1 MGKFFIS
8 SKAQMSAPFELLV
21 AVIIMTFVVI
31 IGTQMLETSQKQV
44 CLASVDREITEFT
57 LNLKEA
63 AVNRTVTRFDF
74 RPDNCYNE
82 NKAISTI
89 VLFNDAHSCGVRCGL
104 SGVES
109 CFVFIFAAEDIPN
122 GYRQKCIE
130 IPSYTTFLGTDT
142 KCATNTDE
150 LAGYLPISPIGDGAS
165 NIVLVNNTAVNTNAT
180 IRSGNYIIKNV
191 ASAAQTY
198 PDICVFVKR

>member
-8 SKAQMSAPFELLV
+8 NKAQMSAPFELLV

-31 IGTQMLETSQKQV
+31 VGTQMLETSQKQV
-44 CLASVDREITEFT
+44 CLSSVDREITEFS

-63 AVNRTVTRFDF
+63 AVNRTVTKFDF

-82 NKAISTI
+82 NRAISAI
-89 VLFNDAHSCGVRCGL
+89 VLFNDSDACGVRCGL

-130 IPSYTTFLGTDT
+130 IPSYTTFLGQDT
-142 KCATNTDE
+142 KCDTTSNE
-150 LAGYLPISPIGDGAS
+150 LEGYLAINPMGDGAT
-165 NIVLVNNTAVNTNAT
+165 NFVMIGNTSVNTNAK
-180 IRSGNYIIKNV
+180 ILAGSYIIKNV
-191 ASAAQTY
+191 ADAAKTY
-198 PDICVFVKR
+198 PDVCVFVKK